1 MAENKTKPTG
11 VSPTKFINE
20 LEDLQQRKDCKQL
33 VKMMKAATGEKA
45 VMWGP
50 SIVGFGSC
58 HYKYASGREGDIMLV
73 GFAPRKN
80 QLSLYLSCDIQ
91 RSADLLAQLGKH
103 KTGKGCLY
111 IKKLEDVDL
120 DVLAALIERG
130 IEEAERVT
138 CRPNG
143 D

>member
-20 LEDLQQRKDCKQL
+20 LEDPQQRKDCKQL
-33 VKMMKAATGEKA
+33 VKMMKSATGEKA

-50 SIVGFGSC
+50 SIVGFGAY
-58 HYKYASGREGDIMLV
+58 HYKYASGHEGDMMIV
-73 GFAPRKN
+73 GFAPRKS

-91 RSADLLAQLGKH
+91 QSADLLAKLGKH

-111 IKKLEDVDL
+111 IKKLEDVDQ
-120 DVLAALIERG
+120 DVLTALIQRG
-130 IEEAERVT
+130 IDEVEQKHPQT
-138 CRPNG
+138 
-143 D
+143 